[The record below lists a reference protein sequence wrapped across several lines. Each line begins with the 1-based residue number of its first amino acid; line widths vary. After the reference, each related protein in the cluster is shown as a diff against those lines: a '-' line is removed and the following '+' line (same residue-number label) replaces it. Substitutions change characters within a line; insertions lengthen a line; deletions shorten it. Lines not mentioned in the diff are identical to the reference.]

1 MENLKRKEGRTMKAV
16 RVFTLAIF
24 LISLVSLGYPQ
35 AAPNYFEC
43 SVEKAK
49 QGITNLLTGW
59 LELPFQVYKGAKGGL
74 REGEPTLRI
83 LGGFFGIFRGIIHGL
98 GRTASGAIQL
108 STFFLPNPKDNR
120 GVGVPLDSQYVWEEG
135 EQYSLGEDGLS
146 PIGEKAIRGL
156 YNTGLGILDM
166 PGQFIKGI
174 KEGKPWIGLANS
186 ILFPAARII
195 SGAFDLGTVLLPNS
209 PEGYG
214 YPLEEKYPW
223 DALIEGNYYN
233 EL

>member
-1 MENLKRKEGRTMKAV
+1 MKAV